1 MVTGKATEVV
11 LRSQCWSDE
20 EVSESCQEPE
30 QSFAT
35 GAQATEVRMPQ
46 AVKKRGPGG
55 RPTKYKPAFCD
66 RAFDFVLVGMSDGK
80 LAGAIKIDEAMLYR
94 WKNS

>member
-1 MVTGKATEVV
+1 
-11 LRSQCWSDE
+11 
-20 EVSESCQEPE
+20 
-30 QSFAT
+30 
-35 GAQATEVRMPQ
+35 MPQ

-94 WKNS
+94 WKNSYSELCDVTKRGRDRSDNEVFETALRQSAVGN